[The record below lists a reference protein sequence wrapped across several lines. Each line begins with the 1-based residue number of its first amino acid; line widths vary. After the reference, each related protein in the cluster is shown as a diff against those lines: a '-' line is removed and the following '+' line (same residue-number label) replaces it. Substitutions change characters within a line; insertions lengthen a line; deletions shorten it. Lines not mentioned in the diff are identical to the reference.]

1 MGKTTNQLPWGSQ
14 VLESRFP
21 QDASAAARLREYL
34 PLVRQMSWQRSP
46 EDLLRLYR
54 SRAKFIIPHDHS
66 LTLTRQATTGC
77 QVRVM
82 ASTLLNLELDPWRE
96 PEQMPLVES
105 GLLCQLMR
113 AGQAVK
119 VDDLRVEPQDP
130 AAPYVAGMRS
140 LAAAPVFEDGEP
152 LHLVILLRAEPAAF
166 SLDDLSTV
174 LLTANLVG
182 QATRYSLAAQ
192 RAEAAY
198 VALDREFHAIGQIQ
212 RDLLPRELPRIA
224 GLELATYYETSAR
237 AGGDYYDFFPL
248 PDGNWGFFLADVS
261 GHGAAAAVVM
271 ARIHALLHAPLQT
284 CPAVESSPQRV
295 LAALN
300 RALISSMQPGAFVT
314 ALYGILDV
322 PRRLFCYSIAG
333 HNPPRWFRAA
343 DRSCRTLES
352 TYGLPLAVVEPLP
365 LTQRTVQFDPGDRLL
380 LYTDGVTETFNLQRE
395 MFGIERLDAAICR
408 GCASAAHIVEAVV
421 SDLRAFSAAPAS
433 DDRTLVAVAFEKP
446 G

>member
-1 MGKTTNQLPWGSQ
+1 MDSQ
-14 VLESRFP
+14 VLQSALLH
-21 QDASAAARLREYL
+21 DGSAAARLREYL
-34 PLVRQMSWQRSP
+34 PLVRQMSLQRSP

-54 SRAKFIIPHDHS
+54 TRARFIVPHDHS
-66 LTLTRQATTGC
+66 LTVTRQATTGC

-96 PEQMPLVES
+96 PEQMPLIES

-119 VDDLRVEPQDP
+119 VDELQVEPEDP

-166 SLDDLSTV
+166 SLDDLSTL

-182 QATRYSLAAQ
+182 HATRYSLVAR

-198 VALDREFHAIGQIQ
+198 IALDREFHTIGQIQ
-212 RDLLPRELPRIA
+212 RDLLPRELPRIP

-261 GHGAAAAVVM
+261 GHGAVAAVVM
-271 ARIHALLHAPLQT
+271 ARIHALLHAPMQT
-284 CPAVESSPQRV
+284 CPAIEFSPQRV
-295 LAALN
+295 LAGLN
-300 RALISSMQPGAFVT
+300 RALIGSMQPGAFVT
-314 ALYGILDV
+314 ALYGVLD
-322 PRRLFCYSIAG
+322 PRRRSFCYSIAG

-343 DRSCRTLES
+343 DESCRALES
-352 TYGLPLAVVEPLP
+352 TFGLPLAVVEPVP
-365 LTQRTVQFDPGDRLL
+365 LTERTVRFELGDRLL
-380 LYTDGVTETFNLQRE
+380 LYTDGVTETFNIRRE
-395 MFGIERLDAAICR
+395 MFGIDRLDAAISR
-408 GCASAAHIVEAVV
+408 GRASATSVVEAVV
-421 SDLRAFSAAPAS
+421 SDLHAFSTAPAS
-433 DDRTLVAVAFEKP
+433 DDRTLVAVAFSRAE
-446 G
+446 